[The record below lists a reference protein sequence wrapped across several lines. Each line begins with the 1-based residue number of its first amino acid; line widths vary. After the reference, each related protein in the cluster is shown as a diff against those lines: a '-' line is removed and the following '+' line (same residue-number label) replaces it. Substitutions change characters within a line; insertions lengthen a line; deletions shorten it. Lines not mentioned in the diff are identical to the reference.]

1 MTATGGNSLQCRPAG
16 PAIEPPAGQQDEFAA
31 GPLWTRAVPPAVTL
45 AVMMWGIQGSSYWRD
60 ETATLSAVQRPFGA
74 LISML
79 GNVDAVHGAYY
90 MIIWVVVV
98 RLGPHI
104 GH

>member
-1 MTATGGNSLQCRPAG
+1 
-16 PAIEPPAGQQDEFAA
+16 
-31 GPLWTRAVPPAVTL
+31 
-45 AVMMWGIQGSSYWRD
+45 MWGIQGSSYWRD

-90 MIIWVVVV
+90 MIIWVVV